1 MSQAP
6 ESQDT
11 SDIMR
16 TCLNFLPQQT
26 TERIISR
33 LQQAIR
39 PSPQEESG
47 AGLSKE
53 INCEPTQNTF
63 WYEALSCI
71 FMQNA
76 ACFPPAFLP
85 KSTN

>member
-33 LQQAIR
+33 GFV
-39 PSPQEESG
+39 E
-47 AGLSKE
+47 
-53 INCEPTQNTF
+53 
-63 WYEALSCI
+63 
-71 FMQNA
+71 
-76 ACFPPAFLP
+76 
-85 KSTN
+85 